1 MKNNIDPAFKAAQQQ
16 NKLIAW
22 AYPSKVKKTRNR
34 ADFDGEMA
42 ANNLRMRNAE
52 VAAVQAKQAAVR
64 AAEREAAKKKPLKEH
79 YKAILEKKLEEAIRG
94 DKTLRQTQHRMRKAR
109 GLNPK
114 RQNRISSADHA
125 DFDTLDPLNRA
136 RLRNN
141 PVRAGMS
148 SAKGFETA
156 MKAEFGIPKYQD
168 TNTDWNAV
176 NAYQRELHKSN
187 GIRSLAPTPWSPQR

>member
-1 MKNNIDPAFKAAQQQ
+1 MKKNIDPAFKAAQAQ
-16 NKLIAW
+16 NKIIAW
-22 AYPSKVKKTRNR
+22 AYPSKVKNTRN
-34 ADFDGEMA
+34 FDSEMA
-42 ANNLRMRNAE
+42 ANDLRRRNAE
-52 VAAVQAKQAAVR
+52 DAAEQAKRAAAR
-64 AAEREAAKKKPLKEH
+64 AAEKKKPLKEY

-114 RQNRISSADHA
+114 RQNGISSADHA

-156 MKAEFGIPKYQD
+156 MKAEFGIPKY
-168 TNTDWNAV
+168 
-176 NAYQRELHKSN
+176 
-187 GIRSLAPTPWSPQR
+187 